1 MQNLVSMN
9 LTSDQLTAVDAALD
23 ALETNL
29 SGLVALTAS
38 QRRSVPRMGGKSEAF
53 CRQALSLLVQNPQVV
68 NPNLGL
74 EGAMADLEAL
84 DVLRPRLQRLS
95 RLAERGSDTEVALG
109 SDVMATALHGYG
121 LLKLS
126 GRDQG
131 LEALRESLGSRFVK
145 KPRTTPEAKAA

>member
-9 LTSDQLTAVDAALD
+9 LTSDQLTAVDAALES
-23 ALETNL
+23 LETNL

>member
-9 LTSDQLTAVDAALD
+9 LTNDQLVAVDAALD

-29 SGLVALTAS
+29 SEMVALTAS

-53 CRQALSLLVQNPQVV
+53 CRQTLSLLTQNPQVV
-68 NPNLGL
+68 NPSLGL
-74 EGAMADLEAL
+74 DGAMADLAAL
-84 DVLRPRLQRLS
+84 DVLRPRLQRLG
-95 RLAERGSDTEVALG
+95 RLSERAADTEVALR
-109 SDVMATALHGYG
+109 SDVMAAALRGYS

-126 GRDQG
+126 GRGQG
-131 LEALRESLGSRFVK
+131 LEALRASLGSRFVK